1 MCLLEGMLVL
11 LFILLGIAAFIK
23 KEWLLLDIIAII
35 IYIGSIIVVNEET
48 FTYDAI

>member
-1 MCLLEGMLVL
+1 MGSVNSKKYSYMKV
-11 LFILLGIAAFIK
+11 K